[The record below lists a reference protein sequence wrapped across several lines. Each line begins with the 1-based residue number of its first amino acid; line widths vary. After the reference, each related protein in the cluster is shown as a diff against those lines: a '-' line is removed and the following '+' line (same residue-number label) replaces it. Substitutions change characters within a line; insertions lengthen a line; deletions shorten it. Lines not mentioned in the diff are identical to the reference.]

1 MTSPHLYSRN
11 TQRGVAWPSS
21 PDDYLQVV
29 RTIQDIIDG
38 LGGMIFDP
46 FECCKLKPNKL
57 YSTIVDATFKA
68 ALQYFGNVLPD
79 GTQINSRD
87 YSEYTS
93 MKDRVI
99 QYAISGT
106 EYRIKMVFWNLAAN
120 QRYYLKRLLSIILR
134 FGLHGNISK
143 EKQYLIAGCD
153 VKRCEIPISESRTKN
168 AYFRKYFSKGPLKD
182 ERGKDGARRRRKTP
196 CASSQHVGYSH
207 GLAS

>member
-1 MTSPHLYSRN
+1 
-11 TQRGVAWPSS
+11 
-21 PDDYLQVV
+21 
-29 RTIQDIIDG
+29 
-38 LGGMIFDP
+38 MIFDP

-182 ERGKDGARRRRKTP
+182 ERMFVNVVLDVGRMARAAGEKRRVQVRNMLVTLM
-196 CASSQHVGYSH
+196 
-207 GLAS
+207 GLPVDIVRGLDI